1 MNFECVE
8 VCLDLLVRCQSIV
21 NCSSQLSLME
31 TTEFARAP
39 DCRKMKKMTNS
50 TNVLDVK
57 ITRFGY
63 RVDLIRERPV
73 KDEAIKIVRR
83 RTDRGDIIAE
93 REVR

>member
-1 MNFECVE
+1 M
-8 VCLDLLVRCQSIV
+8 RCQSIV

-31 TTEFARAP
+31 TTEFARAR

-63 RVDLIRERPV
+63 RVDLIRERHV

-83 RTDRGDIIAE
+83 RTDWGDIIAE
-93 REVR
+93 REVC

>member
-1 MNFECVE
+1 M
-8 VCLDLLVRCQSIV
+8 RCQSIV

-50 TNVLDVK
+50 TNVDVK

-63 RVDLIRERPV
+63 RVDLTRERHV

-93 REVR
+93 REVC